1 MNFIKFL
8 DVFICVNCFGVEYI
22 ELLVKFSIF
31 VLKFIQDFEF
41 KIFKHHILKN

>member
-8 DVFICVNCFGVEYI
+8 DVFICVNYLGIKYM
-22 ELLVKFSIF
+22 ELLMKFSIF
-31 VLKFIQDFEF
+31 VFKFIQDFEF